1 MVLFITTFVSF
12 SLSILIAISTRL
24 NFVADTLM
32 KLSNSCL
39 PCPCWTFKHKSRSS
53 REFDENSSTTTN
65 SSSNLLE
72 GNLLSTCLIKDVQKN
87 KCDLDQCFELSTQL
101 KTLQKVANAN
111 ECKIES
117 KCKNVLEIISPIQ
130 VSEDE
135 IKKLKNIIKIESKA
149 LTSLYYDLEAERS
162 ASAMAAKET
171 MAMIT
176 RFQEEKAI
184 IQLEARNY
192 KRMVEEKT
200 FHDKKI
206 IDKLKEIIA
215 NCKNDHDDLQNF
227 YNSRI
232 LHYGDD
238 LNFTSFHIN
247 TNNNEHTE
255 DLLNYLKRLSPNNQD
270 LILDF
275 ILNNCLQKFHCNY
288 NNNIEEIVNV
298 KNNKAKIVTL
308 YDNLIKGETSNF
320 NELVDF

>member
-1 MVLFITTFVSF
+1 MVLFLTRFASF

-24 NFVADTLM
+24 NFVSNTLM
-32 KLSNSCL
+32 KLSSSCL

-72 GNLLSTCLIKDVQKN
+72 ENLLSTCLIKDVQKI
-87 KCDLDQCFELSTQL
+87 KCDLGQCFDSNTQL

-111 ECKIES
+111 ECKIEFE
-117 KCKNVLEIISPIQ
+117 CKNVQEIISPIQ
-130 VSEDE
+130 INEDE
-135 IKKLKNIIKIESKA
+135 IKKLKNIVKIESKA
-149 LTSLYYDLEAERS
+149 LASLYYDLEAERS

-176 RFQEEKAI
+176 RLQEEKAI
-184 IQLEARNY
+184 IQLEAQQY
-192 KRMVEEKT
+192 KRMAEERT

-215 NCKNDHDDLQNF
+215 NCKKDHDDLQNF
-227 YNSRI
+227 YNCRI
-232 LHYGDD
+232 PLYGND
-238 LNFTSFHIN
+238 LNFTAFHIN
-247 TNNNEHTE
+247 TNNNEHTK
-255 DLLNYLKRLSPNNQD
+255 DLLNYLKKLSPNNQD

-275 ILNNCLQKFHCNY
+275 ILSNRLQKFHCNY

-308 YDNLIKGETSNF
+308 HDNLIKGETSNF